1 MLFKNED
8 VSLKLDVV
16 MYEFPEG
23 EGQKGSDDQNWLV
36 MRCTWIKDDGEL
48 VKDSNACLL
57 TYELKEMTA
66 GLKVLHA
73 GIRES
78 YESAF
83 VEPYFEL
90 AAQSNGE
97 GAFDMAVSFYL
108 PNTMDGDDTA
118 EVECTM
124 TAAEMK
130 ELINELDQLCAK
142 FPDRA

>member
-8 VSLKLDVV
+8 TSLKLDVV
-16 MYEFPEG
+16 RYEFMEG

-36 MRCTWIKDDGEL
+36 MRCTWINDEGNL

-78 YESAF
+78 YESASRWLLRATARAHLMWPCPF
-83 VEPYFEL
+83 TCPTPWTAMTPL
-90 AAQSNGE
+90 RWSAPC
-97 GAFDMAVSFYL
+97 L
-108 PNTMDGDDTA
+108 P
-118 EVECTM
+118 
-124 TAAEMK
+124 
-130 ELINELDQLCAK
+130 L
-142 FPDRA
+142 R